1 MHSNSRRL
9 NHIHQ
14 RVHGTP
20 HQPLPPTRASA
31 SYPSSALS
39 FLHLT
44 HRRIPQVRASVRPCV
59 RASHY
64 FRSCCRV
71 AVPLD
76 EIATTTPPHHHTDGG
91 SSAARQHGSTAARQ
105 HGSTA
110 ARQHGSTAG
119 MQPTTNATTLQ
130 RTTNATNNEGKQ
142 QRRQTTTQ
150 QHNNTKRSQRLLQ
163 ATACME
169 NGVKLK

>member
-59 RASHY
+59 PLFPFMLSCRRATRRNRHHH
-64 FRSCCRV
+64 
-71 AVPLD
+71 
-76 EIATTTPPHHHTDGG
+76 TTTPPHRRRQLG
-91 SSAARQHGSTAARQ
+91 STATRQHGSTAARQ

-110 ARQHGSTAG
+110 ARQHG
-119 MQPTTNATTLQ
+119 
-130 RTTNATNNEGKQ
+130 RNATNNECNDAATNNECNE
-142 QRRQTTTQ
+142 QRRQTTTKANNNTTTQ
-150 QHNNTKRSQRLLQ
+150 QHKAQPTITTGNSLYGERCQTEMK
-163 ATACME
+163 
-169 NGVKLK
+169 